1 MARQTFG
8 EAGAGGRPAGQARLA
23 KLERFFFVLGRT
35 GMLLHRCV
43 AAGPGGS
50 DGCTSTVIT

>member
-8 EAGAGGRPAGQARLA
+8 EAGAGAGGRPAGQARLA

-35 GMLLHRCV
+35 GMLLYRWV
-43 AAGPGGS
+43 AWGS
-50 DGCTSTVIT
+50 NSIIR